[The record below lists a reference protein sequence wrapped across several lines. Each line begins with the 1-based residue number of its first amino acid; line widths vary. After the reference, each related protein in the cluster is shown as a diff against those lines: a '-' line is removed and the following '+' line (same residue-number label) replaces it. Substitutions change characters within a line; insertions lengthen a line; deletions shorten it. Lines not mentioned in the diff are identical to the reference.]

1 MFSNPFVFVVESF
14 VLSLIP
20 PSVRHDPNLVP
31 NPIIVFTALD
41 LAMVLENRRS
51 AKPTSGHNS
60 PPLIN
65 TLHEFFF
72 KFLAVRFRSIF
83 RRSRKKDGVD
93 VGYMFASFHLLRARL
108 FVQSIAITV
117 QTEDFLCKGKKTQEF
132 DERSGKCYSRHL
144 ENY

>member
-1 MFSNPFVFVVESF
+1 VYKKFSLRLAGFCSLFSNPFVFVVESF
-14 VLSLIP
+14 VLSLI

-65 TLHEFFF
+65 TLHEFSF
-72 KFLAVRFRSIF
+72 KFLAVRFRS
-83 RRSRKKDGVD
+83 SRFSIGVGKKDGVD
-93 VGYMFASFHLLRARL
+93 VGYMFASFHVLRARL

-117 QTEDFLCKGKKTQEF
+117 QTKDFF
-132 DERSGKCYSRHL
+132 V
-144 ENY
+144 

>member
-20 PSVRHDPNLVP
+20 SVRHDPNLVS
-31 NPIIVFTALD
+31 NPIMVFTALD

-51 AKPTSGHNS
+51 AKPRSGHNS

-72 KFLAVRFRSIF
+72 KFLAVRFRS
-83 RRSRKKDGVD
+83 SRFSVGV
-93 VGYMFASFHLLRARL
+93 
-108 FVQSIAITV
+108 
-117 QTEDFLCKGKKTQEF
+117 GKKTALTWDICLQAF
-132 DERSGKCYSRHL
+132 TYCERVYSSNLQQLRFKLKRL
-144 ENY
+144 EVVSKKERRTLFFLGI